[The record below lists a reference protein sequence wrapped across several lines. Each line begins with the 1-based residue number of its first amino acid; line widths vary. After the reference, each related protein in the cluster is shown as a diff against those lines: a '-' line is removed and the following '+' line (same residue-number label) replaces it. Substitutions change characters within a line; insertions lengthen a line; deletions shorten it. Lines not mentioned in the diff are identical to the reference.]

1 MIINFYRSQGS
12 NPVYLVIVEY
22 FHNSTFFFILT
33 VKHRI
38 MKSAN
43 LLTAALLC
51 LNASG
56 FTQTLHTPL
65 ASYYPSSG
73 AYSKNFTDALS
84 LSSNIAALSALNN
97 FSAGVYG
104 ERKFMLEEI
113 SLYTAAIIMPTSSGN
128 FALQADY
135 FGYEAYNESQIGIAF
150 GIPLSNKAGI
160 GAKFNYYNLR
170 IPSYLNASAIN
181 FEIGSIIHISDQL
194 HTGISIYNPL
204 SSSLGKNTGE
214 KIASVYKAGLGY
226 EMSASFFTQLEI
238 IKEKDKDVNVHAGL
252 QYRPIKQ
259 LFARAGI
266 FTGTSSCYF
275 SVGYLYRQLRMDFS
289 VGFHQQLGISPG
301 LLLLYQLNKSAKE

>member
-1 MIINFYRSQGS
+1 
-12 NPVYLVIVEY
+12 
-22 FHNSTFFFILT
+22 
-33 VKHRI
+33 

-43 LLTAALLC
+43 LLTVALLC
-51 LNASG
+51 LTAIG
-56 FTQTLHTPL
+56 FTQTTHTPL

-73 AYSKNFTDALS
+73 AYSKNFTDAFS
-84 LSSNIAALSALNN
+84 LSSNIAALSALNS
-97 FSAGVYG
+97 FSVGVYG
-104 ERKFMLEEI
+104 ERKFMLEET
-113 SLYTAAIIMPTSSGN
+113 SLYTAAIAIPTTSGN

-135 FGYEAYNESQIGIAF
+135 FGYKAYNESQVGIAY

-181 FEIGSIIHISDQL
+181 FEIGSIIHLSDQL
-194 HTGISIYNPL
+194 HTGVSIYNPL
-204 SSSLGKNTGE
+204 SSSLEKNTGE
-214 KIASVYKAGLGY
+214 KIASVYKVGLGY

-259 LFARAGI
+259 LFARAGM

-275 SVGYLYRQLRMDFS
+275 GVGYLYRQLRMDLS
-289 VGFHQQLGISPG
+289 VSFHQQLGISPG

>member
-1 MIINFYRSQGS
+1 
-12 NPVYLVIVEY
+12 
-22 FHNSTFFFILT
+22 
-33 VKHRI
+33 

-43 LLTAALLC
+43 LLAAALLC
-51 LNASG
+51 LTAIG
-56 FTQTLHTPL
+56 FTQTTHTPL

-73 AYSKNFTDALS
+73 AYSKNFADAFS
-84 LSSNIAALSALNN
+84 LSSNIAALSAINS

-104 ERKFMLEEI
+104 ERKFMLKET
-113 SLYTAAIIMPTSSGN
+113 SLYTATIAMPTSSGN

-135 FGYEAYNESQIGIAF
+135 FGYNVYSESQVGIAYA
-150 GIPLSNKAGI
+150 ILLSNKAGI

-170 IPSYLNASAIN
+170 IPAYLNASAIN

-194 HTGISIYNPL
+194 HTGVSIYNPL
-204 SSSLGKNTGE
+204 SSPLGKNTGE
-214 KIASVYKAGLGY
+214 KIASIYKAGLGY
-226 EMSASFFTQLEI
+226 EMSASFFTQLEV

-275 SVGYLYRQLRMDFS
+275 GVGYLYRQLRMDFS
-289 VGFHQQLGISPG
+289 VSFHQQLGISPG